1 MKRQSFSP
9 FRPAMLLALA
19 AAAVPFATA
28 KAGPPYQ
35 SDDPEPTDYKHFEIY
50 AFADGAVAVGDV
62 AGESGIDFN
71 YGALRDLQLTA
82 VLPLGY
88 DSPAAGDGTVSF
100 GRVELAAKYR
110 VFHQDDLGIDV
121 AFFPRVFLPA
131 GSPAVGARNTSLLL
145 PIWIEKDWGAWS
157 VFGGGACELNR
168 GDGGANFCLTGWT
181 LTRQVLPDLQ
191 LGAEI
196 FHQTS
201 DTIGGRATTSV
212 GAGIKY
218 DLSENYHLLGYLA
231 PTIQNA
237 RETSRYQWYA
247 SVLFTF

>member
-1 MKRQSFSP
+1 MSLHNFARG
-9 FRPAMLLALA
+9 LALVLA
-19 AAAVPFATA
+19 AAIGLAGAA
-28 KAGPPYQ
+28 LAGPPYQ
-35 SDDPEPTDYKHFEIY
+35 SDDPEPTDYEHFEIY
-50 AFADGAVAVGDV
+50 AFANGAVSDGDV

-71 YGALRDLQLTA
+71 YGATPNLQLTA

-88 DSPAAGDGTVSF
+88 DTAAGATSL

-110 VFHQDDLGIDV
+110 VFHQSDLGIDV

-131 GSPAVGARNTSLLL
+131 GSAEVGDRHTSLLL
-145 PIWIEKDWGAWS
+145 PIWVGKDWGDWS
-157 VFGGGACELNR
+157 VFGGVACELNR
-168 GDGGANFCLTGWT
+168 GDDGANFCLTGWT
-181 LTRQVLPDLQ
+181 VTRQVLPDLQ

-212 GAGIKY
+212 GAGFKY
-218 DLSENYHLLGYLA
+218 DVTENWHLLGYFA

-237 RETSRYQWYA
+237 RENSRYQWYA
-247 SVLFTF
+247 SVLWTF

>member
-1 MKRQSFSP
+1 MS
-9 FRPAMLLALA
+9 LLKFLKVPLFVFAAALA
-19 AAAVPFATA
+19 SAGPAL
-28 KAGPPYQ
+28 AGPPYL
-35 SDDPEPTDYKHFEIY
+35 SDDPEPTDYRHFEIY
-50 AFADGAVAVGDV
+50 AFANGAVSDGGT

-71 YGALRDLQLTA
+71 YGATPNLQLTA

-88 DSPAAGDGTVSF
+88 DTGAGAVSL

-110 VFHQDDLGIDV
+110 FLRQDDVGVDV

-131 GSPAVGARNTSLLL
+131 GSPEVGDRHTSLLL
-145 PIWIEKDWGAWS
+145 PVWIEKDWGDWS

-168 GDGGANFCLTGWT
+168 GNDGANFCLTGWT
-181 LTRQVLPDLQ
+181 VTRQVLPDLQ

-196 FHQTS
+196 FHQTN

-212 GAGIKY
+212 GAGFKY
-218 DLSENYHLLGYLA
+218 DVTENWHLLGYFA

-237 RETSRYQWYA
+237 RESSRYQWYA
-247 SVLFTF
+247 SVLWTF